1 MVDADTLVALIGG
14 VVAFLVVAGWAV
26 VRWRAV
32 GRDPTYTDD
41 DSVLLAAPPPG
52 MTAATA
58 TIIDGRPSHDAL
70 VAGLLDLAS
79 RDEIGFRDENPA
91 ASKDHPIG
99 IEIRGGTSDDPR
111 VRLNRRNPVGDGEG
125 WLLTMLKETIAQREL
140 PTGPGA
146 DRTEFQLQAVTAMA
160 GFFGFEGHQ
169 AMLDPNAGQGGAF
182 VGGMTG
188 QIPDIDTFIAGIEA
202 RSGKPM
208 SDKSRASLS
217 RMAPMLDALRDPEA
231 VAADPDAFIDRMA
244 AAGGRQ
250 PTPEERA
257 QGRAMIER
265 FVGAHREQA
274 GQLPP
279 PVAAVVADP
288 TALTGAPPGL
298 SPAAPPAAVTPAAVT
313 PAAAPPA
320 PPGAPSPYLPAHQA
334 ALFHPPL
341 GFGTFLETYA
351 KRHGWIAS
359 MSITR
364 RLPWRALGVVEV
376 VVGVVVAAIAS
387 PGPNIA
393 LGVGLGIAAGGVA
406 TWLIAPAMAS
416 KTMEGA
422 VMKAQ
427 LAAYRR
433 TLQATFT
440 SAGLLDDSLKPNAM
454 TWLETPDQVLVW
466 GVALG
471 LRDEIVDLMRRS
483 ATAPP
488 GPGRGAVVTDVGVF
502 LGIEKIGTVVQQEHH
517 GAQSAAHV

>member
-1 MVDADTLVALIGG
+1 MLDADTLVAVIAG
-14 VVAFLVVAGWAV
+14 VVAFLVIAGWAV

-58 TIIDGRPSHDAL
+58 TVIDGRPSHDAL
-70 VAGLLDLAS
+70 VAALLDLAS

-111 VRLNRRNPVGDGEG
+111 IRLNRRNPVGDGEG
-125 WLLTMLKETIAQREL
+125 WLLTMLKEVIAQHDQ
-140 PTGPGA
+140 TGGPAGESP
-146 DRTEFQLQAVTAMA
+146 EFQLQAMTAMA

-217 RMAPMLDALRDPEA
+217 RMAPMLDALRDPES

-244 AAGGRQ
+244 AANGRQ

-257 QGRAMIER
+257 QAHAMIER
-265 FVGAHREQA
+265 FVGAHREQT
-274 GQLPP
+274 GQAPQPLATAIP
-279 PVAAVVADP
+279 AATPMADP
-288 TALTGAPPGL
+288 TVATVAAGPPAGAP
-298 SPAAPPAAVTPAAVT
+298 
-313 PAAAPPA
+313 APPA
-320 PPGAPSPYLPAHQA
+320 PPVAPAPPLPYLAARQA

-351 KRHGWIAS
+351 KRHGRIAS

-376 VVGVVVAAIAS
+376 IVGGVVAGVAS
-387 PGPNIA
+387 PGPNI
-393 LGVGLGIAAGGVA
+393 GVGMGLGIAAGGVA

-427 LAAYRR
+427 LSAYRR

-440 SAGLLDDSLKPNAM
+440 SAGAFDDSIKPNGM

-502 LGIEKIGTVVQQEHH
+502 LGIEKIGTAIQQEH
-517 GAQSAAHV
+517 SS

>member
-1 MVDADTLVALIGG
+1 MLDADTLVAVIGG

-99 IEIRGGTSDDPR
+99 IEIRGGASDDPR

-125 WLLTMLKETIAQREL
+125 WLLTMLKETIAQRDQAG
-140 PTGPGA
+140 GPGA
-146 DRTEFQLQAVTAMA
+146 DRTEFQLQAMTAMA

-169 AMLDPNAGQGGAF
+169 AMLDPGAGPGGAF

-217 RMAPMLDALRDPEA
+217 RMAPMLDALRDPES

-244 AAGGRQ
+244 AQNGRQ

-257 QGRAMIER
+257 QAHAMIER
-265 FVGAHREQA
+265 FVGAHREQT
-274 GQLPP
+274 GQSPQ
-279 PVAAVVADP
+279 PVPTAVPAAAASPADP
-288 TALTGAPPGL
+288 MA
-298 SPAAPPAAVTPAAVT
+298 PAAPAAP
-313 PAAAPPA
+313 APPA
-320 PPGAPSPYLPAHQA
+320 PPASPAPLPYLAARQA

-376 VVGVVVAAIAS
+376 VVGIVVAAVAS

-393 LGVGLGIAAGGVA
+393 VGIGLGIAGGGVA

-427 LAAYRR
+427 LSAYRR

-440 SAGLLDDSLKPNAM
+440 SARVLDDSLKPNGM

-471 LRDEIVDLMRRS
+471 LRDEIVDLLRRS

-502 LGIEKIGTVVQQEHH
+502 LGIEKIGTAVPQEHH
-517 GAQSAAHV
+517 